1 MGIIRL
7 MGLDDV
13 AIGVCLTGCVW
24 FAGKPEGAQMGFCA
38 PCRYSDQGALL
49 LVMVLSDFRI
59 QRSAPSGAVAG
70 RFMELRGAYSRSGGG
85 MKRVLPA
92 KVEEGLQCAVGW
104 LLGSGVGGE

>member
-49 LVMVLSDFRI
+49 LVMVVSD
-59 QRSAPSGAVAG
+59 
-70 RFMELRGAYSRSGGG
+70 Y
-85 MKRVLPA
+85 
-92 KVEEGLQCAVGW
+92 
-104 LLGSGVGGE
+104 